1 MFAGLLLAF
10 GLLAPSLWATTYVS
24 SRDDAV
30 IVTATP
36 SLSPLQIQLT
46 WGFDYWHTEFPPTY
60 TVQRKSRNAT
70 SWSAPVAAGFTGWT
84 DTNVVAGQAYEY
96 RVTAN
101 NPANTTPYT
110 GYGYIYAAIDFP
122 MVDHRGT
129 VVLIV
134 ESGIAA
140 ATAGELTRLKQD
152 LVGDGWT
159 VIRHDVAVADTV
171 TSVKALIKAD
181 YLADPTQV
189 KSVFLF
195 GHVPQPRSGFYA
207 PDGHGDHQIQQPCD
221 SYYGDMDG
229 TWTDTANYGTNG
241 AWTNNAGDGYFDQ
254 NFIPSDIELGV
265 GRVDLSNMWAFS
277 ANEPALLRQYLDKDH
292 NFRQR
297 IVTMNR
303 GCLIQDGFDSGGG
316 IGSPAAS
323 AWRLSGI
330 IGSYASNNFV
340 RGQWVLPNPT
350 DTTGV
355 PRFPGE
361 NYLWGYVCGG
371 GGPYGMAN
379 GSLTTQLLAANSV
392 NIAFTMSFG
401 SYFGDW
407 SFDNDFMRAVLASS
421 PAGLSCS
428 WSGWPQHHYF
438 HMGLGEPIG
447 NSIVVS
453 QNNDG
458 NLYSSGGFNWR
469 AVHIGLMG
477 DPTLIA
483 FPVIPPTGLSAS
495 AAGSTVTL
503 TWSASAEATLGYHV
517 FRATNIDGPYARLT
531 TSPTTATSYSDTSLS
546 AGTYAYLVRA
556 AKMEMS
562 PSGTFVNLSG
572 GVLATVTVSGGV
584 SAPVVSS
591 AGTATATVG
600 QTFSYTIT
608 ASNSPTSFG
617 ATGLPAGL
625 TINTAT
631 GVISGTPTASG
642 TATVTISATNAAG
655 TGSKTLTL
663 TVNAAPPVAPVVS
676 SAGTATATVGQT
688 FSYTITASN
697 SPTSFGATGLP
708 AGLTINTATGVI
720 SGTPTAS
727 GTATVTISATNAAG
741 TGSKTL
747 TLTVNA
753 AVPVV
758 TSAGSATATVGQ
770 GFTYSITASNVPTSY
785 GATGLPSGL
794 TVNTGTGVISGTPTA
809 AGTATVTI
817 RAINSA
823 GTGTKT
829 LTITVNPA
837 VAGTPVIGSPGTAVG
852 TLGQPFSYTIT
863 ATNTPTSYGA
873 TGLPTGLSVNTT
885 TGVISGTPT
894 AAGTY
899 TITIQATNGSGTS
912 STSMA
917 LTIQATTSIIDSE
930 AGGASGGTHC
940 GMGAGLG
947 ALALLLALGQ
957 ARRSRALNRC
967 ERTRS

>member
-663 TVNAAPPVAPVVS
+663 TVNAA
-676 SAGTATATVGQT
+676 
-688 FSYTITASN
+688 
-697 SPTSFGATGLP
+697 
-708 AGLTINTATGVI
+708 
-720 SGTPTAS
+720 
-727 GTATVTISATNAAG
+727 
-741 TGSKTL
+741 
-747 TLTVNA
+747 
-753 AVPVV
+753 VPVV